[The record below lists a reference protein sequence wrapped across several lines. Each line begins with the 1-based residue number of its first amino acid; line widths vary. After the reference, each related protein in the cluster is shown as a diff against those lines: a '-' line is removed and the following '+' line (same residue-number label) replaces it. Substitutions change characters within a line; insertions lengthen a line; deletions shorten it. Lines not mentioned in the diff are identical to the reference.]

1 MCGDDLRAAEM
12 KLPPQ
17 GTAKVHQKGWG
28 SLVFK
33 KRNKMESRLVFLFA
47 ERLRRKSGTVGDVM
61 TKWTSGWSFPCA
73 VCVFERIQVLHGTA
87 LTLDR
92 KRL

>member
-33 KRNKMESRLVFLFA
+33 KRRLFFLFA
-47 ERLRRKSGTVGDVM
+47 ERLRRKSGTAGDVM
-61 TKWTSGWSFPCA
+61 TKWTSG
-73 VCVFERIQVLHGTA
+73 
-87 LTLDR
+87 
-92 KRL
+92 